1 MDICLHAQWQCLH
14 IKHTIEVMEIL
25 YKAYLGNVYL
35 VMKIINEITSVVFVT
50 KMVYSTKILTI
61 KRSYPLL
68 LKVHDN
74 SKKSNI
80 AYNTIML

>member
-1 MDICLHAQWQCLH
+1 
-14 IKHTIEVMEIL
+14 
-25 YKAYLGNVYL
+25 
-35 VMKIINEITSVVFVT
+35 MKIINEITSFVFVT

-74 SKKSNI
+74 LKKSNI
-80 AYNTIML
+80 AAYNTIML